1 MNAEC
6 NIDKA
11 NTSIRDNPV
20 LYSNG

>member
-1 MNAEC
+1 MNAER